1 MSEEKKLEQELV
13 EEKELDL
20 EDLEQISGG
29 GLRDVYITPTVP
41 IDESHK
47 TRI

>member
-20 EDLEQISGG
+20 EDLEQINGG
-29 GLRDVYITPTVP
+29 SLRDVYITPTVP

-47 TRI
+47 LRI